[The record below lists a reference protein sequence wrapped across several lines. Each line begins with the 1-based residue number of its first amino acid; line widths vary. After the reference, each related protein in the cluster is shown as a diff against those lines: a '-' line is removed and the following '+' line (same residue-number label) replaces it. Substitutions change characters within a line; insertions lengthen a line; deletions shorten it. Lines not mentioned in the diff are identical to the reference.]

1 MRTHPVR
8 AATAALGIATLIAAC
23 DAATASDLPPAEA
36 TQELNLESSLLAC
49 TDNPA
54 PFDPTQPYEP
64 DLEPGDL
71 DVHIDNQFNPLPI
84 GARWVF
90 EMDTPEGLER
100 GVVTVKPGT
109 KNIWGTRARIV
120 RDTVTLDGELLE
132 DTLDWFA
139 QDDEDNVWYMGEHTT
154 QYENGEPVGHEG
166 SWKSGV
172 NGALPG
178 VVMLRDPRPGCRYR
192 QEYLAGEAEDYA
204 RVVAR
209 NQTVTVPAGTFTG
222 CIKTRDRS
230 VIDPTLDELKY
241 YCPGIGLTL
250 VEEGDLREE
259 LMEYSGL

>member
-1 MRTHPVR
+1 MRTLPVH
-8 AATAALGIATLIAAC
+8 AAAAAAGIALFATGC
-23 DAATASDLPPAEA
+23 DASTLADPAPEPEPAVASSEQA
-36 TQELNLESSLLAC
+36 LLVC
-49 TDNPA
+49 PDNPA
-54 PFDPTQPYEP
+54 PFDPSQPYEP
-64 DLEPGDL
+64 DLESGDL

-84 GARWVF
+84 GGRWVF

-109 KNIWGTRARIV
+109 KDLWGTRVRIV

-132 DTLDWFA
+132 DTFDWFA

-154 QYENGEPVGHEG
+154 QYEDGEPVGHEG

-172 NGALPG
+172 HGALPG
-178 VVMLRDPRPGCRYR
+178 VVMLRDPKPGCRYR

-209 NQTVTVPAGTFTG
+209 NQTVSVPAGTFTG
-222 CIKTRDRS
+222 CVKTRDRS
-230 VIDPTLDELKY
+230 AIDPTLDELKY
-241 YCPGIGLTL
+241 YCPGIGLAL